1 MLNYNISE
9 LLKNDERFK
18 GIDFRWGPIFLYFFF
33 AFIII
38 YTILLPF
45 YVFTNKLN
53 HKRDNEMFI
62 YPTAHF
68 CQMVKVSY
76 LVFVSACFNFILAV
90 SVNSLQTN
98 RVLIAL
104 LFFALFNVLYIITQA
119 FHVLIFVLAV
129 ERFFIYFFP
138 SSEKIFKSLSI
149 KIKHLYFVIIAKDFS
164 CFVFT
169 VWKRNA
175 AFQTVFQNLTWVDF
189 FFLMTWCINDI
200 IVFISALLYIPI
212 FISVRKLVNLQS
224 VQRSKPHNYIFLQT
238 MVVFTL
244 KSIHILIYIMTS
256 HGGNFS
262 PILFTNWIIV
272 TDFITTPLI
281 VQMSYLS
288 CNKRNMSVLFSSHS
302 IRYFFNVLFHLK
314 TGAVVFPRQTSQNN
328 YSTL

>member
-9 LLKNDERFK
+9 LLKNDERFT

-45 YVFTNKLN
+45 YLFTNKVN

-62 YPTAHF
+62 YPITAHF

-76 LVFVSACFNFILAV
+76 LVFVSACFNFILV
-90 SVNSLQTN
+90 VNINSSQIN
-98 RVLIAL
+98 IVLIAL

-129 ERFFIYFFP
+129 ERFFLYFFP
-138 SSEKIFKSLSI
+138 SSEKVFKSVPI
-149 KIKHLYFVIIAKDFS
+149 KIKYLYIVIIAKDCS
-164 CFVFT
+164 CFVFS
-169 VWKRNA
+169 VWKRNEA
-175 AFQTVFQNLTWVDF
+175 VFENLNWMNF
-189 FFLMTWCINDI
+189 FFLMTCCINDI
-200 IVFISALLYIPI
+200 IVFFSAVIYIPI
-212 FISVRKLVNLQS
+212 FLSVRRLVNLQS

-244 KSIHILIYIMTS
+244 KSIHILIYMVTS

-262 PILFTNWIIV
+262 SMLFIHWIIV
-272 TDFITTPLI
+272 ADFITTPLI

-288 CNKRNMSVLFSSHS
+288 CNKRNMSVLFASHS
-302 IRYFFNVLFHLK
+302 FRHFSMCCFI
-314 TGAVVFPRQTSQNN
+314 
-328 YSTL
+328 